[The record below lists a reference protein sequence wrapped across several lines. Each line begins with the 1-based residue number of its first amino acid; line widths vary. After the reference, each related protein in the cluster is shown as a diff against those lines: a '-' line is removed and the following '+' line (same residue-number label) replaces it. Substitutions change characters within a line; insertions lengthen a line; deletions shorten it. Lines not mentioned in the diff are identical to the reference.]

1 MLKSLGE
8 QKLADD
14 IAQSMVVDVRAFSRN
29 VEDLFVARERMA
41 RRIEQLSRRTAH

>member
-29 VEDLFVARERMA
+29 VEDLLAAREKMA
-41 RRIEQLSRRTAH
+41 RRIEQLTHRQAH